1 MNNNNYEMVLI
12 ESSKRD
18 QGTSTSFNFSLSR
31 PIKNIYRID
40 LLYASLNNTFYTFRS
55 PDVFKWNEIYY
66 DRTVGEIDIIT
77 SLITYELPP
86 QSKQFY
92 FTDSSLSIDEFA
104 DYIETQMNNQTDRKE
119 YKVTYDASNFKL
131 IIQNTD
137 TENKKFQL
145 DFSHSNSVYKK
156 AGFDKNYMK
165 AQII

>member
-55 PDVFKWNEIYY
+55 TDVFKWNEIFF
-66 DRTVGEIDIIT
+66 DRQLGVIDIVTGEISYD
-77 SLITYELPP
+77 LPP

-104 DYIETQMNNQTDRKE
+104 HNVPRASCGALVNM
-119 YKVTYDASNFKL
+119 TYGLL
-131 IIQNTD
+131 IVA
-137 TENKKFQL
+137 FR
-145 DFSHSNSVYKK
+145 SPSANSVITNVLSSDIEKPHTSYQK
-156 AGFDKNYMK
+156 
-165 AQII
+165 